1 MADEQLEKSEKS
13 EKAEKETKTFDF
25 RKQLKFGQ
33 ESEELFAEYYPRRL
47 EPAKDL
53 TYDFLISSSRQKLE
67 LKTDSYSMLKTQNFF
82 MERFSDVRKRSPGG
96 PWRSVKDK
104 VDIFCYLFSQNR
116 TWYEFRKLPELVE
129 MLNELTKGAQMTY
142 VKNRTW
148 VTGGFLVPREA
159 LKDLYTVWEFPDDGD
174 GKNKDK

>member
-1 MADEQLEKSEKS
+1 MADDAKDTKDEKV
-13 EKAEKETKTFDF
+13 FDF

-33 ESEELFAEYYPRRL
+33 EAEELFQKYYPRRL

-67 LKTDSYSMLKTQNFF
+67 LKTDSYNMLKTGNFF

-104 VDIFCYLFSQNR
+104 IDIFCYLFSQNR
-116 TWYEFRKLPELVE
+116 TWFEFRKIPELVE
-129 MLNELTKGAQMTY
+129 ELNILTKDTQMTY

-148 VTGGFLVPREA
+148 VTGGFLVPREK
-159 LKDLYTVWEFPDDGD
+159 LLNLCTVWEFPTEEESDLRGR
-174 GKNKDK
+174 NNEH